1 MDLAT
6 ASSVLRLLADPTRV
20 RLLALLEREELTVAE
35 LASVLH
41 LAQPRVSTHLAKL
54 KEAELVRD
62 RRAGVSAYYRA
73 NSEGDEHM
81 HALIRSLRESIDD
94 ALLREDAGRLPAVL
108 AERARDEG
116 WADTVAGDM
125 ERHYSPGRTWET
137 LSRSLL
143 QLLETGDVLDI
154 ASGDGVTAEL
164 LAPHARSI
172 ICIDASERVVE
183 AATKR
188 LANFSNVHVQHG
200 DMHALSL
207 DAKRVDLVLMLHALT
222 YSEHPDKALSR
233 SLARLASRRP
243 IAGRHAGQ
251 ARSPR
256 RGRTLRSPQPRFHAS
271 RTHRPDPKSR
281 SRCDQLQSFEP
292 RTQGTPFRS
301 YQPARAQAVRSSP
314 MSALPWLHPDRV
326 ALLENALRE
335 RILILDGGMGTML
348 QGHQLDEMGFRGERF
363 VHGHDSHHSH
373 DHPGSCDLKG
383 NNDLLTLTK
392 PDIIRGV
399 HEAYLEARPARRR
412 RRSLS

>member
-35 LASVLH
+35 LAAVLH

-73 NSEGDEHM
+73 NSEGDEHQ

-94 ALLREDAGRLPAVL
+94 ALLREDAARLPAVL

-172 ICIDASERVVE
+172 VCVDASERVAE
-183 AATKR
+183 AAAKR
-188 LANFSNVHVQHG
+188 LASFDNVEVQHG
-200 DMHALSL
+200 DMHALKL
-207 DAKRVDLVLMLHALT
+207 EAGRFDLVLMLHALT
-222 YSEHPDKALSR
+222 YAEQPSKAISEAARVLRPGGRLLAVTLGKHDHRAVVEPFDHRNLGFTQAELNQLATSAGLDVISCNRLSR
-233 SLARLASRRP
+233 ERKAPHFEVISVLAR
-243 IAGRHAGQ
+243 
-251 ARSPR
+251 
-256 RGRTLRSPQPRFHAS
+256 
-271 RTHRPDPKSR
+271 
-281 SRCDQLQSFEP
+281 
-292 RTQGTPFRS
+292 
-301 YQPARAQAVRSSP
+301 
-314 MSALPWLHPDRV
+314 
-326 ALLENALRE
+326 
-335 RILILDGGMGTML
+335 
-348 QGHQLDEMGFRGERF
+348 
-363 VHGHDSHHSH
+363 
-373 DHPGSCDLKG
+373 
-383 NNDLLTLTK
+383 K
-392 PDIIRGV
+392 P
-399 HEAYLEARPARRR
+399 
-412 RRSLS
+412 